1 MNDYIISLDV
11 GKYETKAIGRCA
23 SDTTESIRRV
33 HFKTKLYDLKNG
45 YVDLEGNSY
54 KISYDKNNYII
65 GDQGETKSYET
76 SKTNLLHKLAAYT
89 AITQF
94 LTPDTENNKIY
105 LTLACPISV
114 LKVETAKE
122 QYKDFI
128 KNDGPINIIVN
139 EKNYNFEIEAITIK
153 AEGSGLVYTE
163 PERFKNK
170 TVLVTDFG
178 GLNMGLALYRN
189 KVCKPSDRFPEELG
203 SDALTEFIRTE
214 LIKCKNGNIVSVEQA
229 ENALDVGYMT
239 KNSSP
244 IPETIEAVKYGKKKF
259 VSHALDVIA
268 RHNIH
273 IDEVDSPVFV
283 GGTTIKLKDI
293 LLKKVP
299 NAYIPANS
307 QWSTAE
313 GLYKVAFAKYT
324 KMKKEG

>member
-23 SDTTESIRRV
+23 TDTAEDIKRV
-33 HFKTKLYDLKNG
+33 HFRTKLYNLENG

-54 KISYDKNNYII
+54 KIIYDKAEFII

-94 LTPDTENNKIY
+94 LTSNTKNNKIY

-122 QYKDFI
+122 QYKNFI
-128 KNDGPINIIVN
+128 KDNGPIDIIVN
-139 EKNYNFEIEAITIK
+139 GEKYNFEIVDITIK
-153 AEGSGLVYTE
+153 AEGSGLVYIE
-163 PERFKNK
+163 PEKFKNK

-178 GLNMGLALYRN
+178 GLNMGIALYRN

-203 SDALTEFIRTE
+203 SDALIEFIRTE
-214 LIKCKNGNIVSVEQA
+214 LIKCKNGNIVSVEDA
-229 ENALDVGYMT
+229 ENALNVGYMT
-239 KNSSP
+239 KSGKP
-244 IPETIEAVKYGKKKF
+244 IPATIEAVKLGKEKF
-259 VSHALDVIA
+259 VNAALTIME

-273 IDEVDSPVFV
+273 IDDIESPIFV
-283 GGTTIKLKDI
+283 GGTTIKLKDV
-293 LLKKVP
+293 LLKKVS
-299 NAYIPANS
+299 NAYIPSNS
-307 QWSTAE
+307 QWTTAE
-313 GLYKVAFAKYT
+313 GLYKVAFAKYQ
-324 KMKKEG
+324 KIKKEG